1 LQNWSFFIS
10 YFNENKCN
18 TIAVSKLTIIYRAK
32 KLHFFNVFVFLKEN
46 TYYIYELILN
56 SPQMK
61 KLYTLSIVLLTS
73 LSFGQTP
80 ISIIG
85 SNLPYNENFD
95 GMGALL
101 TDYIPGWTAINATSG
116 TTLAMGLT
124 NGAASSGNVYN
135 VGTTG
140 SEERAFGTLADAT
153 TTPAL
158 GAVFQNNT
166 GGMVTKISI
175 QTRMEQWRESG
186 DNTVNETVAFYY
198 SLDATGLND
207 GSWTAVTTLNL
218 NEKLTNATSNA
229 DVNGNL
235 ATNYTNMAN
244 IITGLNWTNGA
255 NLWIK
260 WVDTNDAGNNGLFAI
275 DNFSL
280 TINDPLNVKQNS
292 ISGLNIYPNPVS
304 NGTLYITSN
313 SSEAKSVAVYDTLGK
328 QVLNA
333 KTSNNAVNVSNL
345 TGGVYFVKV
354 TEDGKSDTKKLIIQ

>member
-1 LQNWSFFIS
+1 
-10 YFNENKCN
+10 
-18 TIAVSKLTIIYRAK
+18 
-32 KLHFFNVFVFLKEN
+32 
-46 TYYIYELILN
+46 
-56 SPQMK
+56 MK

-101 TDYIPGWTAINATSG
+101 TDYIPGWTAINATNG
-116 TTLAMGLT
+116 ATLTMGLS
-124 NGAASSGNVYN
+124 NGEASPGNVYN

-140 SEERAFGTLADAT
+140 SEERAFGTMADAT

-175 QTRMEQWRESG
+175 QTRMEQWKESS
-186 DNTVNETVAFYY
+186 NNSVNETVAFYY

-207 GSWTAVTTLNL
+207 GTWTAVTTLDL

-229 DVNGNL
+229 AVNGNL

-244 IITGLNWTNGA
+244 IITGLSWTNGA

-260 WVDTNDAGNNGLFAI
+260 WVDSNDTGSNGMFAI
-275 DNFSL
+275 DSFSL
-280 TINDPLNVKQNS
+280 TINDPLSVKENA
-292 ISGLNIYPNPVS
+292 IAGLKMYPNPVS

-313 SSEAKSVAVYDTLGK
+313 SSEAKSVGVYDVLGK

-345 TGGVYFVKV
+345 TYGVYFVKI
-354 TEDGKSDTKKLIIQ
+354 TEDGKTDTKKLIIQ

>member
-1 LQNWSFFIS
+1 
-10 YFNENKCN
+10 
-18 TIAVSKLTIIYRAK
+18 
-32 KLHFFNVFVFLKEN
+32 
-46 TYYIYELILN
+46 
-56 SPQMK
+56 MK

-101 TDYIPGWTAINATSG
+101 TDYIPGWTAINATNG
-116 TTLAMGLT
+116 ATLTMGLS
-124 NGAASSGNVYN
+124 NGEASSGNVYN

-140 SEERAFGTLADAT
+140 SEERAFGTMADAT

-175 QTRMEQWRESG
+175 QTRMEQWKESS
-186 DNTVNETVAFYY
+186 NNSVNETVAFYY

-207 GSWTAVTTLNL
+207 GTWTAVTTLDL
-218 NEKLTNATSNA
+218 NEKLTNETSNA
-229 DVNGNL
+229 AVNGNL

-244 IITGLNWTNGA
+244 IITGLSWTNGA

-260 WVDTNDAGNNGLFAI
+260 WVDTNDTDNDGMFAI

-313 SSEAKSVAVYDTLGK
+313 SSEAKSVALYDVLGK
-328 QVLNA
+328 QVLNT
-333 KTSNNAVNVSNL
+333 KTSNNTVNVSNL
-345 TGGVYFVKV
+345 TGGVYFVKI
-354 TEDGKSDTKKLIIQ
+354 TEDGKTDTRKLIIQ